1 MLALFPLKA
10 FGANNSIVI
19 PVEQVFSVT
28 PGVARD
34 GIFQYTLQR
43 IDSEAPGNLAVD
55 TPLPVGAQGDN
66 FNFEIAGNQV
76 VDLGPITFVRAG
88 VYTYEIRSTHA
99 PTSGF
104 ILDDTVYTVVIIVRN
119 APGGGLVPEIASIS
133 TGLNK
138 IDNPTDTVIVFNK
151 SYGSLASDPW
161 DSGKGNYALVHSVLG
176 NPAVPY
182 TFTFRLE
189 AQNAGQPMPAA
200 VSGMNSRIV
209 PVGNNLG
216 GSEMI
221 PASNLANAEQP
232 MPEAVS
238 GTMMD
243 ITIVGDGGGPLA
255 TLFGTW
261 SYSTAGT
268 FVYTVRQIP
277 SDHPN
282 YTFDTD
288 TFYRITDTVTS
299 ENGQLVVERVVT
311 NQENRQVGSLPFI
324 SIYRGSDREVQLP
337 PVSTPTTPPAGTEVI
352 PGAPGTTAAKPI
364 PGPKTGDYEDPA
376 VMIIAMV
383 ISASVALFAL
393 LLVYLDRKSEKE
405 YGDVDT
411 TNATVVD

>member
-138 IDNPTDTVIVFNK
+138 IDNPTDTV
-151 SYGSLASDPW
+151 
-161 DSGKGNYALVHSVLG
+161 
-176 NPAVPY
+176 
-182 TFTFRLE
+182 
-189 AQNAGQPMPAA
+189 
-200 VSGMNSRIV
+200 
-209 PVGNNLG
+209 
-216 GSEMI
+216 
-221 PASNLANAEQP
+221 
-232 MPEAVS
+232 
-238 GTMMD
+238 
-243 ITIVGDGGGPLA
+243 
-255 TLFGTW
+255 
-261 SYSTAGT
+261 
-268 FVYTVRQIP
+268 
-277 SDHPN
+277 
-282 YTFDTD
+282 
-288 TFYRITDTVTS
+288 
-299 ENGQLVVERVVT
+299 
-311 NQENRQVGSLPFI
+311 
-324 SIYRGSDREVQLP
+324 
-337 PVSTPTTPPAGTEVI
+337 
-352 PGAPGTTAAKPI
+352 
-364 PGPKTGDYEDPA
+364 
-376 VMIIAMV
+376 
-383 ISASVALFAL
+383 
-393 LLVYLDRKSEKE
+393 
-405 YGDVDT
+405 
-411 TNATVVD
+411 